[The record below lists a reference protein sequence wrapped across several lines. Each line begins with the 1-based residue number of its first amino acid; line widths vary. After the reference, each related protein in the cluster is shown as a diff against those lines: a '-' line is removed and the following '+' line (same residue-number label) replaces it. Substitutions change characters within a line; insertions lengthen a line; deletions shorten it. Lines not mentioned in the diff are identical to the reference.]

1 MEAEMKDYLE
11 EVAIK
16 LKIENYKEFGKTKEE
31 AQIAI
36 MHKFNMSKEQAR
48 QKTEVLW
55 NQYIQKM
62 CINESHCKSYKNSHI
77 VIKVI
82 RIWLFLFIINF

>member
-36 MHKFNMSKEQAR
+36 MRKFNMPKEQAR

-55 NQYIQKM
+55 N
-62 CINESHCKSYKNSHI
+62 
-77 VIKVI
+77 
-82 RIWLFLFIINF
+82 

>member
-1 MEAEMKDYLE
+1 MEADMKNYLE

-36 MHKFNMSKEQAR
+36 MHKFNISEEQAR

-55 NQYIQKM
+55 N
-62 CINESHCKSYKNSHI
+62 
-77 VIKVI
+77 
-82 RIWLFLFIINF
+82 

>member
-1 MEAEMKDYLE
+1 MEADMKNYLE

-36 MHKFNMSKEQAR
+36 MHKFNISEEQAR

-55 NQYIQKM
+55 NQYIKKM
-62 CINESHCKSYKNSHI
+62 CINESSVK
-77 VIKVI
+77 VIKTAI
-82 RIWLFLFIINF
+82 LLF